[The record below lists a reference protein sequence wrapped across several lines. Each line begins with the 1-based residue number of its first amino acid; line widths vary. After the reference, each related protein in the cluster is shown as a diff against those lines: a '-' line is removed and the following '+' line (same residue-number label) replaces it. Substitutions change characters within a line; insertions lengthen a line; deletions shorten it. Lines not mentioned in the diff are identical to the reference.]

1 MDYLTGKSQI
11 MRRRFTLFIAV
22 VATAA
27 STLLLVAPAASAGVV
42 DGLVP
47 TSAAATNSTAPVEQ
61 LAETV
66 ANTAPVEQAEA
77 PAASVEAQPVETPE
91 VTSAPD
97 SARAIVTSTV
107 GHVVASAPSNP
118 PVSVSAPAADAAGR
132 SVTTIVDSVASRTT
146 SIVQTET
153 GGQGTIVPAAKDHV
167 QAIAGSIARDS
178 SEGIANVTRGTT
190 ATASPITD
198 RLTTGT
204 AGSSPAPLLLNPLN
218 PAAGV
223 EALLPASEDPS
234 QTGSEA
240 PQDGTL
246 VFPELQAGFSS
257 PWSPIAV
264 GGHLSEYLALSGA
277 RVEMT
282 GSVLKD
288 SDALGKA
295 LPATAGEMGARSG
308 GTGPHSPVPL
318 DVPSPP
324 PGAIAPASG
333 DSLLVPFV
341 ALLALLALVAPASLR
356 RLREAPVFRASTPF
370 VCALERPG

>member
-1 MDYLTGKSQI
+1 MW
-11 MRRRFTLFIAV
+11 RRFALFIAV
-22 VATAA
+22 CATAA
-27 STLLLVAPAASAGVV
+27 LTLLLVAPAASAEVA

-47 TSAAATNSTAPVEQ
+47 TSSATTNSAAPVEQ

-66 ANTAPVEQAEA
+66 ASTAPLEHAQA
-77 PAASVEAQPVETPE
+77 PAAGAEAQPVETPE

-97 SARAIVTSTV
+97 SARATV
-107 GHVVASAPSNP
+107 VSAVSHVVASGTSNP
-118 PVSVSAPAADAAGR
+118 PVSVSAPPADAAGR
-132 SVTTIVDSVASRTT
+132 SVTAIVDSVSTRTT
-146 SIVQTET
+146 SIAQTET

-167 QAIAGSIARDS
+167 QAVARSIARDS
-178 SEGIANVTRGTT
+178 SEGIANVIRGTT

-223 EALLPASEDPS
+223 ETLLPASEDPS
-234 QTGSEA
+234 QTGSET

-246 VFPELQAGFSS
+246 GFPELQAGFFS

-264 GGHLSEYLALSGA
+264 GGHPSEYPALPGA

-282 GSVLKD
+282 GSALKGA
-288 SDALGKA
+288 DALGKA
-295 LPATAGEMGARSG
+295 LPATAGETGARSG
-308 GTGPHSPVPL
+308 GTGPSGPVPL
-318 DVPSPP
+318 DIPPPP

-333 DSLLVPFV
+333 DSTFVPFV
-341 ALLALLALVAPASLR
+341 ALLALLALVAAASLR
-356 RLREAPVFRASTPF
+356 RLREAPDFRAPTPF